1 MEKVDT
7 LFEGETLPEVQPP
20 PRPAHLFKPGVSG
33 NPKGRPKGSKNKM
46 KLLAEGL
53 IGNNA
58 RKIVKKVIEMALD
71 GNEACLKM
79 CMDRIIPAQRAIDIE
94 KSERKEQVINIT
106 VESLQDTPRLVAQTV
121 TGEIIDHESKHDDLN
136 R

>member
-1 MEKVDT
+1 MDLQDEIIQT
-7 LFEGETLPEVQPP
+7 PP
-20 PRPAHLFKPGVSG
+20 SEQTIRPAHLFKPGVSG
-33 NPKGRPKGSKNKM
+33 NPKGRPKGTKNKM
-46 KLLAEGL
+46 KVLAEGL
-53 IGNNA
+53 MGNNA

-106 VESLQDTPRLVAQTV
+106 VEALKEIPHITTSPKEIV
-121 TGEIIDHESKHDDLN
+121 GEIIEHELK
-136 R
+136 